1 MPKISFTERLRRAV
15 GGDSLGQA
23 YYQFLLVHTEFIIF
37 NGLPNVFINT
47 FLMSQTGDMDI
58 VLIYN
63 CLNFFGTAVGMFF
76 SAAVSHRFH
85 SGIVSVL
92 GILGFN
98 ILYLQ
103 LILFNTH
110 AADYVVLLG
119 STSGLA
125 SAFYWLSYSQLFTEF
140 TDLGNRDSGMAI
152 ISIITSAVNSIVPFL
167 AGAMI
172 SGIGGIAGY
181 NTVFGL
187 AFVIAVITAIG
198 AMRLPKPQNKHKK
211 VRHKETVRFV
221 FQNRVLLFGLLS
233 EGCKGI
239 REGAFSFI
247 LCILLYQMIHSEFLV
262 GFNTFVSSL
271 VAVISF
277 LIISR
282 RIKGPNRIRYMVVAV
297 SALLIFGAIS
307 CLIMNPLVLI
317 AYTVVNSFFSGFIV
331 NSSFGAF
338 LDAVQILPGAEG
350 LRPELFAQKELFLAT
365 GRCAGI
371 FIIMLIDRFSAGST
385 VWLSVSL
392 VILTLTQMGTVA
404 ACRQAMKLVGE
415 ISAKECA

>member
-1 MPKISFTERLRRAV
+1 MPKISFADYLRKAV
-15 GGDSLGQA
+15 NGESLGA
-23 YYQFLLVHTEFIIF
+23 TYYQFLLVHTEFIIF

-47 FLMSQTGDMDI
+47 FLMSQTGDMNI

-85 SGIVSVL
+85 SGVVSVL
-92 GILGFN
+92 GILGFC

-103 LILFNTH
+103 LIIFNTR

-152 ISIITSAVNSIVPFL
+152 ISIITSVVNSVVPFL
-167 AGAMI
+167 AGAVI
-172 SGIGGIAGY
+172 SGLGGITGY

-187 AFVIAVITAIG
+187 AFAIAILTAVG
-198 AMRLPKPQNKHKK
+198 AMRLPKPQNQDKQ
-211 VRHKETVRFV
+211 VRHKEAIRFV
-221 FQNRVLLFGLLS
+221 LKNRALLFGLLS

-247 LCILLYQMIHSEFLV
+247 LSILLYRMIQSEVLV
-262 GFNTFVSSL
+262 GFNTFLSSL

-277 LIISR
+277 LIISKR
-282 RIKGPNRIRYMVVAV
+282 MKGPNRIHYMTAAV
-297 SALLIFGAIS
+297 CALFIFGMIS
-307 CLIMNPLVLI
+307 CLTMNPMILI

-331 NSSFGAF
+331 NSSCGAF
-338 LDAVQILPGAEG
+338 LDAVQVLPGAEG

-365 GRCAGI
+365 GRCIGI
-371 FIIMLIDRFSAGST
+371 FIIMLMDWLSAGST

-392 VILTLTQMGTVA
+392 VILTLSQIGTIA
-404 ACRQAMKLVGE
+404 ACRQAMKLVNE
-415 ISAKECA
+415 ISLKECA